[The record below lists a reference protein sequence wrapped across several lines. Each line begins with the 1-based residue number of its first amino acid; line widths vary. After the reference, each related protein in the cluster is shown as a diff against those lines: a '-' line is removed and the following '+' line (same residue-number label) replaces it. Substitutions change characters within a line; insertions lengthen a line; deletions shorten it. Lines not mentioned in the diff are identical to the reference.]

1 MWNQYQFFSVNST
14 TKNLHEIS
22 HLPKL
27 LICKVSYLRLQF
39 IKPQLLNSHH
49 FERTEDFENDTS
61 DYRTRKGLSPSHAIF
76 GDFVTSDQ
84 ETLSREIAILRVIKN
99 ARMSWEKKKQWINLA
114 KKRGITNLMF
124 IHKKVGNTISVY
136 YYCTYIFNKLRRLL
150 CKRYHLKPVVQRY
163 YKLSAAQITYD
174 ITLNTSV
181 LYCVMVVR
189 PNRRLWLSRNKI
201 WRRELQTILQRL
213 QTFILYYYYYIV
225 RFHSRKRVKFCFS
238 KTGWKLRELIP
249 SIKLIPKVIPVKV
262 FQPWYPVL
270 PQKLFPRALRE
281 GFRGGWQYA

>member
-1 MWNQYQFFSVNST
+1 MKGQKILRMTHRIITLERVSVLFTLSLVILSRQI
-14 TKNLHEIS
+14 K
-22 HLPKL
+22 KL
-27 LICKVSYLRLQF
+27 CHARLQ
-39 IKPQLLNSHH
+39 
-49 FERTEDFENDTS
+49 
-61 DYRTRKGLSPSHAIF
+61 YF
-76 GDFVTSDQ
+76 GW
-84 ETLSREIAILRVIKN
+84 LR
-99 ARMSWEKKKQWINLA
+99 MLECHGKKKQWINLA

-163 YKLSAAQITYD
+163 YKLSATQITYD
-174 ITLNTSV
+174 ITLNTPV

-201 WRRELQTILQRL
+201 WRRELQTILQHL
-213 QTFILYYYYYIV
+213 QTFILYYYYYYIV

-249 SIKLIPKVIPVKV
+249 SIKLIPKVIPV
-262 FQPWYPVL
+262 
-270 PQKLFPRALRE
+270 
-281 GFRGGWQYA
+281 